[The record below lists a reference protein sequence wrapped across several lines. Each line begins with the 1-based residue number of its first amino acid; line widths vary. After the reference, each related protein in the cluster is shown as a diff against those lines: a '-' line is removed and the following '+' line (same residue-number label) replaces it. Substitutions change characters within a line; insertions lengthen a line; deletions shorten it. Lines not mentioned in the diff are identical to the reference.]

1 MFYIEETDDELVKYE
16 VELDTERLSSLK
28 SEIIEN
34 CSEKSHNQF
43 KCVDKSDLWRL
54 EDKDIRNYK
63 ESWLGQIKYF
73 GCPKT
78 DMYKIEYDIYKH
90 TPLVMYID
98 RLLQGDGS
106 VIKELKEYKGNTLL
120 VEKAKS
126 AIKHYIDNIKKEINK
141 EDYIKINAF
150 DIINGGENIKIYQKL
165 IELNKN
171 QLSDM
176 YYYDDVMKCITLT
189 EVDRIDKAAIRRVEE
204 FQGISYTKKNRH

>member
-34 CSEKSHNQF
+34 CSEKSHTRF
-43 KCVDKSDLWRL
+43 KCEDKSDLWTL

-63 ESWLGQIKYF
+63 EYWLGQIEYF

-90 TPLVMYID
+90 TKLVMYID

-106 VIKELKEYKGNTLL
+106 VIKELKEYKGITLL
-120 VEKAKS
+120 AEKAEK
-126 AIKHYIDNIKKEINK
+126 AFKHIIDIIKKEIPK
-141 EDYIKINAF
+141 EDYTTFDAFEIKRAA
-150 DIINGGENIKIYQKL
+150 ENIEI
-165 IELNKN
+165 
-171 QLSDM
+171 
-176 YYYDDVMKCITLT
+176 
-189 EVDRIDKAAIRRVEE
+189 
-204 FQGISYTKKNRH
+204 